1 MSKVYLKAN
10 LVEQDE
16 AKQLPRLLGIV
27 NEIFEDYTMNTLG
40 NTNYNCRTTKYCEHR
55 IIERYVEVLDE
66 NDEPV
71 LDMMGNPTQ
80 RKEIALELDTELAEY
95 GKLAQVHVNRLV
107 SAETMEADGWVL

>member
-1 MSKVYLKAN
+1 MSKVYLKAS

-16 AKQLPRLLGIV
+16 AKQVPRLLGIV

-40 NTNYNCRTTKYCEHR
+40 NTNYWTRTTKYCEHR
-55 IIERYVEVLDE
+55 IIERSVVVLDE

-71 LDMMGNPTQ
+71 LDELGGQ
-80 RKEIALELDTELAEY
+80 RYNKEIALELDTELAEY
-95 GKLAQVHVNRLV
+95 SKLAQVHVNRLV